1 MLGCTSLG
9 VVEAVAE
16 GLSMSGCQLMTL
28 GTEPCQGL
36 LFALA
41 IQVIPQSCSVTKGM
55 AG

>member
-1 MLGCTSLG
+1 MSTNT
-9 VVEAVAE
+9 VVAEAVAE

-36 LFALA
+36 VFALV
-41 IQVIPQSCSVTKGM
+41 IQAIPQSCSVTKRM

>member
-1 MLGCTSLG
+1 MLVCTSLG

-28 GTEPCQGL
+28 GTEPCPGL
-36 LFALA
+36 LFAQAILA
-41 IQVIPQSCSVTKGM
+41 ILRFCSETKGM